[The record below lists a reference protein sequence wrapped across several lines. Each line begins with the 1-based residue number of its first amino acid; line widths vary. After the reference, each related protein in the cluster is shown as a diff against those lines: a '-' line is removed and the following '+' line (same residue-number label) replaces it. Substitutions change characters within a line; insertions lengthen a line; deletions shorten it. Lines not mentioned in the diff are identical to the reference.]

1 LQDSTPQQQHTLP
14 IAPAALV
21 SSHLALTVVC
31 LYLLL
36 LSGDN
41 TKINAYSSIVSC
53 NPAPAVFLQAGIFQ
67 YAKQI
72 TDAQAGE
79 SVVDTVVVV
88 PAWFGVAQRQAVI
101 DAASLAG
108 LNVLGLM
115 NGHAAAALQ
124 FGIERDFAKK
134 EQTVRVPMLLCSRNR
149 LSVQLVVC
157 VLQQR
162 VLAWPCGVCTSTCV
176 FEQST

>member
-1 LQDSTPQQQHTLP
+1 LSHASFKRQQEYQTLLNHRFLQP
-14 IAPAALV
+14 
-21 SSHLALTVVC
+21 C
-31 LYLLL
+31 
-36 LSGDN
+36 
-41 TKINAYSSIVSC
+41 
-53 NPAPAVFLQAGIFQ
+53 PAVFLQAGIFQ

-149 LSVQLVVC
+149 LLVQLVVC

-162 VLAWPCGVCTSTCV
+162 VLAWPCGVCTSTGV
-176 FEQST
+176 FLAEHSTLFWQQ

>member
-1 LQDSTPQQQHTLP
+1 MHG
-14 IAPAALV
+14 
-21 SSHLALTVVC
+21 
-31 LYLLL
+31 LLC
-36 LSGDN
+36 
-41 TKINAYSSIVSC
+41 A
-53 NPAPAVFLQAGIFQ
+53 LQAGIFQ

-88 PAWFGVAQRQAVI
+88 PAWFGVVQRQAVI

-134 EQTVRVPMLLCSRNR
+134 EQTVSARHFSNWRETSSRKCRCSCC
-149 LSVQLVVC
+149 C
-157 VLQQR
+157 VLQR
-162 VLAWPCGVCTSTCV
+162 V
-176 FEQST
+176 

>member
-1 LQDSTPQQQHTLP
+1 MLFPATLRP
-14 IAPAALV
+14 P
-21 SSHLALTVVC
+21 H
-31 LYLLL
+31 
-36 LSGDN
+36 
-41 TKINAYSSIVSC
+41 
-53 NPAPAVFLQAGIFQ
+53 FLQAGIFQ

-124 FGIERDFAKK
+124 YGIERDFAKK
-134 EQTVRVPMLLCSRNR
+134 EQTVRADASLRSQLHLNQPLQIRFLLGPSAPKQSRGCRCSCW
-149 LSVQLVVC
+149 C
-157 VLQQR
+157 VLQQHAMKKLCAAR
-162 VLAWPCGVCTSTCV
+162 SVCGVTWQLAGG
-176 FEQST
+176 EALH